1 MWTSRSL
8 PVAAILLIA
17 CGGATATSTGSAT
30 IETVAIED
38 LPTGASVSEA
48 YRFALR
54 PIEGWQ
60 IASESELPR
69 FGSAAAGAAV
79 QRNGGGF
86 GVVVVETMPGLSLQ
100 RAAELTVDAFPAED
114 RNVEWLGSQ
123 SYRGFD
129 AIRFAVSARVEG
141 MSMRWT
147 NLMFL
152 RDDHAYRLT
161 TWGSDLGPQDT
172 AAFEQSFVLLDGQ
185 VVRPPREA
193 VRHAMGADWRVEDG
207 RFESLAS
214 GITATSGG
222 GWRVTVG
229 EELTQMHAGAVLGLV
244 HEEPDLYAIVLSER
258 APPAAQERLAA
269 HLRAGMMQNLGA
281 PTGGTQTRAFAGAP
295 IELAVHR
302 SGGFEYLYGVRCDG
316 DVCRQLLVWYAAAT
330 GPQLAPAL
338 DRMPAIEPMSD
349 AALAACAQALATQR
363 RERRLTGDGYAY
375 RGAAYVDF
383 ERGLT
388 LRAPAGSYWDITRE
402 SEVGSTAELHFAD
415 GVRGVHGLF
424 MTEALA
430 EPTSGADYHREVQ
443 IAVGQ
448 RPAPGRTITLGGVE
462 GYESTG
468 PRDLE
473 FGTFTFRVYTAVIGQ
488 RGYRFVFWG
497 WPSYLQAASDSVEAL
512 IATATLHGGPIPPY
526 RVDGDR
532 LVDER
537 FGASLSPPPGWQYQ
551 DFTAPNARGLSV
563 VHGFAYPDGSVV
575 QLLAV
580 RSQGTEAQM
589 REDVVQ
595 RMIARMAQ
603 NAGSGQ
609 PQRAEGTL
617 VGRPATMVRW
627 QGGMPMEMRVIAVDR
642 IVYGVVVLGRN
653 DGATIVEGFRLLD

>member
-1 MWTSRSL
+1 MWISRSL
-8 PVAAILLIA
+8 PAAALLLLA
-17 CGGATATSTGSAT
+17 CGGAAATAPPAT

-54 PIEGWQ
+54 PFEGWQ
-60 IASESELPR
+60 IASEAELPR
-69 FGSAAAGAAV
+69 FGGAAAGAAV

-86 GVVVVETMPGLSLQ
+86 GVVVVESMPGLSLQ
-100 RAAELTVDAFPAED
+100 RAAELTVDAFPAEG
-114 RNVEWLGSQ
+114 RTVEWLGTET
-123 SYRGFD
+123 YRGFD
-129 AIRFAVSARVEG
+129 AIRFAVSAQVEG

-161 TWGSDLGPQDT
+161 TWGTGLGPRGGE
-172 AAFEQSFVLLDGQ
+172 AFEQSFVLLEGQ

-193 VRHAMGADWRVEDG
+193 VQRAMGADWRVEGG
-207 RFESLAS
+207 RFESLA
-214 GITATSGG
+214 AELAVTSRG

-229 EELTQMHAGAVLGLV
+229 EELSQMHAGAEVGLI
-244 HEEPDLYAIVLSER
+244 HEEPDIYAIVLSER
-258 APPAAQERLAA
+258 APPASQQRLAA
-269 HLRAGMMQNLGA
+269 HLRAGMLQNLGP
-281 PTGGTQTRAFAGAP
+281 PTGGTRTRDFAGAP
-295 IELAVHR
+295 IELGVHR
-302 SGGFEYLYGVRCDG
+302 ADGFEYQFGVRCDG

-330 GPQLAPAL
+330 GAQLGPAL
-338 DRMPAIEPMSD
+338 ERMPVFEPLSD
-349 AALAACAQALATQR
+349 SARARCARALASSR

-375 RGAAYVDF
+375 RGSAYVDF
-383 ERGLT
+383 SRGLT
-388 LRAPAGSYWDITRE
+388 LRAPAGSHWDITRE
-402 SEVGSTAELHFAD
+402 SEVESTAELHFAD
-415 GVRGVHGLF
+415 GVRGVNGLF

-430 EPTSGADYHREVQ
+430 QPIASADYHREVLV
-443 IAVGQ
+443 AVGLP
-448 RPAPGRTITLGGVE
+448 PAPGRTITLGGVE
-462 GYESTG
+462 GYESSG

-473 FGTFTFRVYTAVIGQ
+473 FGTLTFRVFTAVIGD

-497 WPSYLQAASDSVEAL
+497 WPRYLASASDSVEAL

-526 RVDGDR
+526 RIDGDR

-537 FGASLSPPPGWQYQ
+537 FGASIALPSGWQYQ

-595 RMIARMAQ
+595 RMIDRMAE

-609 PQRAEGTL
+609 PHRSEGTL
-617 VGRPATMVRW
+617 AGRPATMVRW
-627 QGGMPMEMRVIAVDR
+627 QGGVPMEMRVIAVDH

-653 DGATIVEGFRLLD
+653 DGARIAGGFSLLD